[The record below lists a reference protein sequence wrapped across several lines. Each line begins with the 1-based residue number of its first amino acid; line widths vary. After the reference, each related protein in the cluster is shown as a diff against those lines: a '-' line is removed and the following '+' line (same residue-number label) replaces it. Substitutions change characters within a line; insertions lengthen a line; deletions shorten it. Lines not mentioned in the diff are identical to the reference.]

1 MVFVLLPFSGHTWW
15 RSYWYS
21 RSSIRHSSGILVPLF
36 SHSDLASSIE
46 KAINLIDDFFRWMSL
61 VWHAMMLQLNLR
73 NAKQSW
79 RYLYFRLPLI
89 VPLTMHRIDLLLVSQ
104 LLAFKQFRYYPFFSY
119 MCITVFWYVFLALW
133 FLNFIYCPY
142 TLHYRW
148 SWQIWKS
155 SYKVQGYWLGKLQ
168 CWKMLGRTSLRYH
181 ARV

>member
-1 MVFVLLPFSGHTWW
+1 M
-15 RSYWYS
+15 
-21 RSSIRHSSGILVPLF
+21 
-36 SHSDLASSIE
+36 
-46 KAINLIDDFFRWMSL
+46 NFFRWMSL
-61 VWHAMMLQLNLR
+61 VRHAMMLQLNLT

-89 VPLTMHRIDLLLVSQ
+89 VPLTMHRIDLPLVSQ
-104 LLAFKQFRYYPFFSY
+104 LLAFKQFRYYPFF
-119 MCITVFWYVFLALW
+119 FLHVYYCFLVCLFGFL